1 MYCPPKNPAMRRFS
15 RRIVTTM
22 AWYATTLIL
31 ALLARKHLHPNLAF
45 AGLLAI
51 ATAIPVVA
59 VIAVVGLYLKEETD
73 EFQHQL
79 LTQMILWATG
89 CTLTT
94 TTIWGLLELFTP
106 VPRLEA
112 FSIFSLFWVFFGI
125 VSVLLNLRYRAAN
138 D

>member
-1 MYCPPKNPAMRRFS
+1 MNCAPKNPAMRRFS
-15 RRIVTTM
+15 RRFLIAMVC
-22 AWYATTLIL
+22 YATTLIL
-31 ALLARKHLHPNLAF
+31 ALLARKHLHPNLVM

-59 VIAVVGLYLKEETD
+59 VIACVGLYLKEETD
-73 EFQHQL
+73 EFQRQL
-79 LTQMILWATG
+79 LTQNILWSTG
-89 CTLTT
+89 CTLTS

-125 VSVLLNLRYRAAN
+125 FTVFLNMRYRSSN